1 MHGIAAFIAFA
12 TCEKCSAASFQRRYK
27 FCHTSSSRP
36 AKAGKLSEEVLSALH
51 FCVPIWRQTMYRE
64 LRGLRMIIT
73 GASSGIGRC
82 LAEKAIERGIQ
93 VALTARSADRI
104 HALADE
110 LTERGGRAIG
120 VPADITQEADRTNLL
135 DAVVEQYGGLDVLV
149 NNAGVAGWGHFASA
163 SEQILRDTMEVN
175 FFAPAE
181 LMRRA
186 VPFLLKGRTP
196 AIVNVASKCGRR
208 GLPAWTEYS
217 ASKFALCGLTE
228 ALRGEFARFDIDVLL
243 ILPGLTNSGLFQR
256 LLRNEGRLK
265 IEPAKGMSPE
275 TVAAGILHAL
285 EHNRAETVLGRE
297 ARWLLRV
304 NRFFPR
310 LVDRLMARK
319 VRSLYA
325 E

>member
-1 MHGIAAFIAFA
+1 MH
-12 TCEKCSAASFQRRYK
+12 RD
-27 FCHTSSSRP
+27 
-36 AKAGKLSEEVLSALH
+36 
-51 FCVPIWRQTMYRE
+51 
-64 LRGLRMIIT
+64 LRGLRMLIT
-73 GASSGIGRC
+73 GASSGIGKC
-82 LAEKAIERGIQ
+82 LAEQAVERGIHT
-93 VALTARSADRI
+93 ALTARSSDAI
-104 HALADE
+104 HVLAEE
-110 LTERGGRAIG
+110 LRERGGRAIA
-120 VPADITQEADRTNLL
+120 VPTDITSEDNRINLL
-135 DAVVEQYGGLDVLV
+135 DTVAEQFGGLDVLV
-149 NNAGVAGWGHFASA
+149 NNAGVAGWGHFATA

-186 VPFLLKGRTP
+186 VPILVKGRTP

-243 ILPGLTNSGLFQR
+243 ILPGLTNTGMFQR
-256 LLRNEGRLK
+256 LLRSEGRMK
-265 IEPAKGMSPE
+265 IDPNKGMAPE
-275 TVAAGILHAL
+275 TVAAGILRAL
-285 EHNRAETVLGRE
+285 EHNRTETVLGSD
-297 ARWLLRV
+297 ARRLLRV

-319 VRSLYA
+319 IRLLYA